1 MPPKTRAKNK
11 EGELKKESA
20 STRMD
25 KMEAVLSELVT
36 VDREKSGAIPPV
48 LFQGDQR
55 TNRLIN
61 WKRRKLEVI
70 TLYPVR
76 PAGGL

>member
-1 MPPKTRAKNK
+1 MVFKSLNIMPPKTRAKNK

-36 VDREKSGAIPPV
+36 AVREKSGAIPP
-48 LFQGDQR
+48 
-55 TNRLIN
+55 
-61 WKRRKLEVI
+61 E
-70 TLYPVR
+70 
-76 PAGGL
+76 